1 MCKKGVENRGRKR
14 VFLAVLFAK
23 AACSLYLCT
32 VNEVVRP
39 FGAQR
44 QAEPHQRQAEPH
56 QRQAENGDCQ
66 LYNGP
71 YKTAE
76 KIRGSRPRENCQPK
90 V

>member
-1 MCKKGVENRGRKR
+1 M
-14 VFLAVLFAK
+14 FLAVLFAQ

-44 QAEPHQRQAEPH
+44 LAEPHQRQAEPH
-56 QRQAENGDCQ
+56 QREAEPHQRKAENGDYQ

-76 KIRGSRPRENCQPK
+76 KIPGE
-90 V
+90 